1 MLKTTISP
9 SCKYWVTPASIMV
22 LLFAMLAANFVQADA
37 VDFET
42 QTVTIALAQEP
53 PNLNSLRMTD
63 LVSFFVIGH
72 VNEGL
77 VRYDKR
83 GRLGPGVAES
93 WEVTSTKIT
102 FKLRENAKWSDGSLV
117 TAHDFVFAWRT
128 LSDPLTAASY
138 AAIMHPVK
146 NAEKVQNGELPVTAL
161 GVNALD
167 DFTLEVLLESSCG
180 YCVGLM
186 THASFFPIKE
196 SFYNQRGDKYGAEV
210 GDLLYNGPFQLKEW
224 THGATMSIRK
234 NFEYWNAAVVH
245 LNEIK
250 VGYITSDNRTR
261 LNLFR
266 DGSIALARLGAETVR
281 DASNQGLR
289 LRTFV
294 SGGMAYIRFNV
305 NDDRTTAN
313 KKIRKAIQLVFDT
326 NVFVNKV
333 IGIPGYKPA
342 HSFFPSWLNGVEDKF
357 LVEYPP
363 RVVDPDMA
371 KARQLL
377 TEAKKELGV
386 ESLPAISM
394 LTVASPT
401 GTKIAEYF
409 QGLLGQSLGLEV
421 KVDQQTLKQYLEKS
435 KNRQFDIAI
444 SSWYPDFDDVV
455 TYADLLVT
463 WNPNNRGDY
472 VNADYDQRF
481 RVLQRSLD
489 PIERMDAAAELQK
502 IIIDDVPLIPMAETG
517 SAYLQHSKLKGVIRR
532 VIGQDPDYTF
542 ARVVK

>member
-1 MLKTTISP
+1 
-9 SCKYWVTPASIMV
+9 MV
-22 LLFAMLAANFVQADA
+22 VMEFSWKLLLLATLAASFVQADA

-42 QTVTIALAQEP
+42 QTITIALAQEP

-93 WEVTSTKIT
+93 WEITSEKIV
-102 FKLRENAKWSDGSLV
+102 FKLRENAKWSDGSIV

-138 AAIMHPVK
+138 AAIMNPVK
-146 NAEKVQNGELPVTAL
+146 NAEKVQDGELPVAAL
-161 GVNALD
+161 GVRAID
-167 DFTLEVLLESSCG
+167 DFTLEVIFESSCG

-186 THASFFPIKE
+186 THASFFPVKE
-196 SFYNQRGDKYGAEV
+196 SFYKERGEKYGAEV
-210 GDLLYNGPFQLKEW
+210 GDLLYNGPFVLKQW
-224 THGATMSIRK
+224 THGATMSIQK
-234 NFEYWNAAVVH
+234 NPDYWNSGVVH

-266 DGSIALARLGAETVR
+266 DGSIALTRLGAETVR

-289 LRTFV
+289 LKTFV
-294 SGGMAYIRFNV
+294 SGGMSYIRFNV
-305 NDDRTTAN
+305 NEGRTTAN
-313 KKIRKAIQLVFDT
+313 RSLRKAIQLVFDT

-342 HSFFPSWLNGVEDKF
+342 HSFFPSWINGVEGKF
-357 LVEYPP
+357 LNEYPP
-363 RVVDPDMA
+363 RVVEPDIDKAQKLIA
-371 KARQLL
+371 KAKR
-377 TEAKKELGV
+377 ELGV
-386 ESLPAISM
+386 EQLPAITM
-394 LTVASPT
+394 LTVSSPT
-401 GTKIAEYF
+401 GAKIAEYF
-409 QGLLGQSLGLEV
+409 QGLLGQTLGLEV

-435 KNRQFDIAI
+435 RNRQFDIAI
-444 SSWYPDFDDVV
+444 SSWYPDFDDIV

-472 VNADYDQRF
+472 TSADYDRWF
-481 RVLQRSLD
+481 RVLQSSLD
-489 PIERMDAAAELQK
+489 PLKRMDAAAKLQE

-517 SAYLQHSKLKGVIRR
+517 SAYVQHARLKGVIRR

>member
-1 MLKTTISP
+1 MSRMTRSVLRKCWTIL
-9 SCKYWVTPASIMV
+9 TPTVA
-22 LLFAMLAANFVQADA
+22 LLLSMLASGVVQADA

-93 WEVTSTKIT
+93 WEVTAKKII
-102 FKLRENAKWSDGSLV
+102 FNLRKNAKWSDGSLV
-117 TAHDFVFAWRT
+117 TAHDFVFSWRT
-128 LSDPLTAASY
+128 LNDPLTAASY
-138 AAIMHPVK
+138 AAIMHPVR

-161 GVNALD
+161 GVTALD

-196 SFYNQRGDKYGAEV
+196 SFYMQHGDKYGAEV

-234 NFEYWNAAVVH
+234 NPDYWNSEVVH
-245 LNEIK
+245 LNEIN

-281 DASNQGLR
+281 DASDQGLR

-305 NDDRTTAN
+305 NDDRLAAN
-313 KKIRKAIQLVFDT
+313 RQVRQAIQLVFDT

-363 RVVDPDMA
+363 REVDPDLA
-371 KARQLL
+371 KALELL
-377 TEAKKELGV
+377 EQAKKELGV
-386 ESLPAISM
+386 ESLPAITM

-409 QGLLGQSLGLEV
+409 QGLLGQTLGLEV
-421 KVDQQTLKQYLEKS
+421 KVDQQTLKQYLDKS

-472 VNADYDQRF
+472 VNADYDRWF
-481 RVLQRSLD
+481 RVLQSSLD
-489 PIERMDAAAELQK
+489 AKERMNAAAELQK

-517 SAYLQHSKLKGVIRR
+517 SAYLQHAKLKGVIRR
-532 VIGQDPDYTF
+532 VIGQDPDYTY